1 MGMET
6 GDRKGRLLMS
16 QINVTPL
23 VDVMLVLLIIFM
35 VTAPMM
41 QEGLD
46 VNLPKVEAAAISSQ
60 DEPLVITI
68 DRAKRVYLNG
78 RQFKKKELA
87 EKLSAIAASNKD
99 KTVLLRADE
108 AVPYGVVMEAMADIR
123 KAGITKVGMM
133 TEPEGAR

>member
-1 MGMET
+1 MET

-68 DRAKRVYLNG
+68 DRTKRVYLNG